1 MDNTLIAST
10 GKAVTISAL
19 GAEALGVL
27 YDLRWGLL
35 LIVAL
40 IAADFWLGIAAS
52 LRRKEEFRF
61 SRAGRR
67 TCNKFAE
74 YFTFMV
80 IGALLGLA
88 IFEPLGVAGHVA
100 TAGLCLSLG
109 CLFEVDSIAGHVC
122 DLHGITARFSL
133 KRFVIALLKRRH
145 ADVGEAVE
153 EAIGKV
159 ESGERKEES
168 GPSGL

>member
-1 MDNTLIAST
+1 MDKTFISST
-10 GKAVTISAL
+10 GQAITITAFSQ
-19 GAEALGVL
+19 EAISVI
-27 YDLRWGLL
+27 YDLRWGLF

-52 LRRKEEFRF
+52 LRRREEFRF

-74 YFTFMV
+74 YFTFLV

-100 TAGLCLSLG
+100 TAGVCLGMG
-109 CLFEVDSIAGHVC
+109 CLFELDSIMGHVC
-122 DLHGITARFSL
+122 DLHGIKSRFSI
-133 KRFVIALLKRRH
+133 KRFLIALIKSKN
-145 ADVGEAVE
+145 ADMGEAVE
-153 EAIGKV
+153 EAMEENGKENQKDV
-159 ESGERKEES
+159 
-168 GPSGL
+168 L

>member
-1 MDNTLIAST
+1 MDKTLISSA
-10 GKAVTISAL
+10 GKAVTITAFSE
-19 GAEALGVL
+19 EAVAVL

-40 IAADFWLGIAAS
+40 ITADFWFGIAAS

-67 TCNKFAE
+67 TCNKFTE
-74 YFTFMV
+74 YFTFLV
-80 IGALLGLA
+80 VGALLGLA

-100 TAGLCLSLG
+100 TAGVCLGLG
-109 CLFEVDSIAGHVC
+109 CLWEVDSIAGHVC
-122 DLHGITARFSL
+122 ELHGIQTRFSV
-133 KRFVIALLKRRH
+133 KRFLIALLKKKA

-153 EAIGKV
+153 E
-159 ESGERKEES
+159 
-168 GPSGL
+168 GLKR